1 MKIGVTTIFPS
12 LFQGLLSEGIVAR
25 ALNKGLLTVDVVNLR
40 DFVTD
45 SYRTVDDYPYGGGPG
60 MIMKPEPIL
69 KAVGSL
75 TGIDYLKERS
85 SEALAHG
92 LDKTGAEKPSA
103 VSCAVRPA
111 QSGTRIVIL
120 SPQGRK
126 YDQNLAAELSAC
138 NSVILICGRYKAI
151 DERVGEILDAEEISI
166 GDYVLSGGELPAMVI
181 IESIVRLLPGAMED
195 EDSAAGDSFV
205 DGILDCAYYTRP
217 EVVAG
222 KKVPDLLLS
231 GNHEEI
237 RKWRI
242 RNRLSRTLERRSD
255 LLEKA
260 VLSEEYRKLLK
271 ESARE
276 T

>member
-25 ALNKGLLTVDVVNLR
+25 AIDKGLLKIDVLNLR
-40 DFVTD
+40 DFATD
-45 SYRTVDDYPYGGGPG
+45 SYKTVDDYPYGGGPG
-60 MIMKPEPIL
+60 MIMKAEPIL
-69 KAVGSL
+69 KAVGFL
-75 TGIDYLKERS
+75 MGMDYLAERS
-85 SEALAHG
+85 VEQAAQG
-92 LDKTGAEKPSA
+92 RAPRGAGE
-103 VSCAVRPA
+103 
-111 QSGTRIVIL
+111 SGGASRAGRAESSGSRIVIL

-126 YDQNLAAELSAC
+126 YDQNVAAELSARD
-138 NSVILICGRYKAI
+138 SVILICGRYKAI

-222 KKVPDLLLS
+222 RKVPDVLLS
-231 GNHEEI
+231 GNHEAI
-237 RKWRI
+237 RKWRV
-242 RNRLSRTLERRSD
+242 RNRLLRTLERRSD

-260 VLSEEYRKLLK
+260 VLSEECRKLLK
-271 ESARE
+271 EK
-276 T
+276 